1 MKERINV
8 EFSTR
13 VVLNE
18 INPDTGEKLNLLD
31 KSNAVHSQNMARVI
45 AKGLANEPNHF
56 IHRIAFGNGGSF
68 TDAGEVTILNPPN
81 DGTRG
86 DGWESRLYNETYS
99 EIIDEGNWELTA
111 GEYEFFENSEFG
123 TDPGS
128 YGPNSTRPGGGAVP
142 SDDPGGGGVTSV
154 EVGRKSNIVARMF
167 INQNEPTTQLP
178 GVTVD
183 STITDS
189 EKTFEFDELGF
200 YTRGQ
205 PASAS
210 PAESVVNVNN
220 KISSDSIPASMFG
233 NFYNFN
239 YEVQGQARTVEITIP
254 GSGSGSGGEV
264 TYGDLCEGINTGA
277 WLTGGDTTE
286 LDNDL
291 TVLITDQEGGS
302 TYSTIS
308 GEETFGNLVFRS
320 VLQGSTATL
329 QLECSNSGSDFLF
342 ALTGDCTKVDTSLST
357 GVNAGVQNDA
367 ANPGNERERLLTHIT
382 FSPILK
388 KANRIIEIEYT
399 LTVSVS
405 QTQSTSTRLE
415 NV

>member
-1 MKERINV
+1 MKESFNV

-13 VVLNE
+13 VILNE
-18 INPDTGEKLNLLD
+18 IDPDTGEKVNLLD
-31 KSNAVHSQNMARVI
+31 KSNAIHSQNMARAI
-45 AKGLANEPNHF
+45 ARGLANEPGYF

-68 TDAGEVTILNPPN
+68 KDAGEVTVLNPPN

-99 EIIDEGNWELTA
+99 EIINEGDWSFSGGSYTFSAN
-111 GEYEFFENSEFG
+111 GDFG

-128 YGPNSTRPGGGAVP
+128 YGPNSVRPGGGASP
-142 SDDPGGGGVTSV
+142 GDDPGGGGVTSL

-167 INQNEPTTQLP
+167 INENEPITQLP
-178 GVTVD
+178 GSSVD
-183 STITDS
+183 STITDA

-205 PASAS
+205 PASAT
-210 PAESVVNVNN
+210 PAESIVNVDT
-220 KISSDSIPASMFG
+220 KISSDSIPPAMFG
-233 NFYNFN
+233 NIYTLN
-239 YEVQGQARTVEITIP
+239 YEVQGSTLTTEITVP
-254 GSGSGSGGEV
+254 ATGSGPGGEV
-264 TYGDLCEGINTGA
+264 TYGDLCEGLNTGA
-277 WLTGGDTTE
+277 WVTGGDDISSS
-286 LDNDL
+286 LL
-291 TVLITDQEGGS
+291 VLITDQEGGS

-320 VLQGSTATL
+320 LLQGATATV
-329 QLECSNSGSDFLF
+329 QLDCSASGNDFLF
-342 ALTGDCTKVDTSLST
+342 ALTGDCAKVDTSLNT

-405 QTQSTSTRLE
+405 QTQSTTTRFE
-415 NV
+415 TA

>member
-1 MKERINV
+1 MKESFNV
-8 EFSTR
+8 EFETR
-13 VVLNE
+13 VVANE
-18 INPDTGEKLNLLD
+18 INPETGEKVKVLD
-31 KSNAVHSQNMARVI
+31 KSNAIHSQNMARTI
-45 AKGLANEPNHF
+45 ARGLANEPSHF

-99 EIIDEGNWELTA
+99 EIINEGNWEFTS
-111 GEYEFFENSEFG
+111 GEYEFFENTDFG

-142 SDDPGGGGVTSV
+142 GDDPGGGGVTSL
-154 EVGRKSNIVARMF
+154 EVGRKSNIIARMF

-183 STITDS
+183 STIEGA

-200 YTRGQ
+200 YTFGR
-205 PASAS
+205 PASS
-210 PAESVVNVNN
+210 TPAESIVNVGN
-220 KISSDSIPASMFG
+220 KISSDSIPPSMFG
-233 NFYNFN
+233 NIYNIN
-239 YEVQGQARTVEITIP
+239 YSVQGVSRTAEITIP
-254 GSGSGSGGEV
+254 GTGSGPGGEV

-277 WLTGGDTTE
+277 WLTGGDPINTE
-286 LDNDL
+286 L

-320 VLQGSTATL
+320 VLQGATATL
-329 QLECSNSGSDFLF
+329 QLDCAASGADLLF
-342 ALTGDCTKVDTSLST
+342 VITGDCVNVDTTENT

-405 QTQSTSTRLE
+405 QTQSTSTRFE
-415 NV
+415 PST